1 MDEITKH
8 HLQNLADKNYIENE
22 DGSISTVKT
31 IIVNIDGEETLI
43 PSLWDGKILSPEDAA
58 KKAIES
64 GKNWPSISATKD
76 SAIEKLNEF
85 DKEIHK
91 NFKPL
96 TSNKAKKILSI
107 GERYTPTNQF
117 DSLALEIIEGNKNK
131 KETYGVGE
139 DKNYQTITPVT
150 EDNPLGKFTDK
161 YLRFGKDNNIQINP
175 DLFGAEK
182 GFNVKII
189 QNKAKGGEVM
199 KKPTE
204 EQQME
209 MMLEGGGLKDEGGTT
224 DPVSGNE
231 VPDGA
236 TQKGVRDDVPA
247 MLSEGEY
254 VMNEASTRY
263 HGVDKF
269 NQMQEEAKQGYVQME
284 RDGLLGEPVDD
295 TEEALP
301 FGMADLN
308 VSDEEGRELMM
319 AEGGDVSTQRKLL
332 QDDIDSD
339 VFNVRRR
346 EQPTFGESMGG
357 SGLQFK
363 QYKNADG
370 MNVMIPFIN
379 GVPMFSIPEGYE
391 LVDPNDPDATPE
403 PTPVDPREEV
413 LEPVETPEYGGELD
427 ELGMPVGA
435 VGSSKSLV
443 DAAISMSELT
453 TGQRKPT
460 YLESLFMKTP
470 VYNSVTKMQ
479 MKRAGL
485 KDTGNS
491 IENQRQLSMYN
502 LQNNMARVG
511 QESEDYSKLA
521 DALAN
526 NREFTTDENYN
537 TVPTAMNPSRKSVVS
552 PTYSADAVT
561 AQSKMD
567 QKAGG
572 EGYDIGMSGPPSF
585 GYTGSDDTPN
595 TEFGGEGPD
604 VGGDAGGAGSGAP
617 GGGIS
622 GDSTGAGDFGIF
634 NKGGLAGS
642 KPKKKTKTYKKGGLA
657 TR

>member
-1 MDEITKH
+1 MGKVEKSIRPKLREFEKSYTRSFEPVKLLERNKEGYSFSIKPKDENSLDSKD
-8 HLQNLADKNYIENE
+8 LPK
-22 DGSISTVKT
+22 
-31 IIVNIDGEETLI
+31 IIKQI
-43 PSLWDGKILSPEDAA
+43 
-58 KKAIES
+58 
-64 GKNWPSISATKD
+64 
-76 SAIEKLNEF
+76 
-85 DKEIHK
+85 KEG
-91 NFKPL
+91 L
-96 TSNKAKKILSI
+96 T
-107 GERYTPTNQF
+107 
-117 DSLALEIIEGNKNK
+117 
-131 KETYGVGE
+131 
-139 DKNYQTITPVT
+139 
-150 EDNPLGKFTDK
+150 
-161 YLRFGKDNNIQINP
+161 FGKDDNITIMPKEN
-175 DLFGAEK
+175 
-182 GFNVKII
+182 GFTVKV
-189 QNKAKGGEVM
+189 KFAKGGEVM
-199 KKPTE
+199 EKPTE

-269 NQMQEEAKQGYVQME
+269 NQMQEEAKQGYAQME
-284 RDGLLGEPVDD
+284 QDGLMGEPVDD

-470 VYNSVTKMQ
+470 VYNSVTQMQ

-526 NREFTTDENYN
+526 NREFTVDENYN

-561 AQSKMD
+561 AQSKMAD
-567 QKAGG
+567 KTSTSTGSAAQDDANQISSFMSG
-572 EGYDIGMSGPPSF
+572 EGEASTAPSGAT
-585 GYTGSDDTPN
+585 TGSAVDM
-595 TEFGGEGPD
+595 GGPD
-604 VGGDAGGAGSGAP
+604 VGGDYSGGGSGGAGSSYGGPSAS
-617 GGGIS
+617 GGGGAS
-622 GDSTGAGDFGIF
+622 GDYGGVGEAGRF

-642 KPKKKTKTYKKGGLA
+642 KPKKKMKTYKKGGLA

>member
-76 SAIEKLNEF
+76 NAIEKLNEF

-150 EDNPLGKFTDK
+150 EDNPLSKFTDK

-199 KKPTE
+199 EKPTE

-231 VPDGA
+231 VPNGA

-269 NQMQEEAKQGYVQME
+269 NQMQEEAKQGYAQME
-284 RDGLLGEPVDD
+284 QDGLMGEPVDD

-339 VFNVRRR
+339 VFNVLRRK
-346 EQPTFGESMGG
+346 QPTFGESMGG

-391 LVDPNDPDATPE
+391 LVDPNDPDATPV
-403 PTPVDPREEV
+403 PQPVVPKEEV
-413 LEPVETPEYGGELD
+413 LEPVGPPEAGGDQDVKDIVTFDTMSPEQRQQARD
-427 ELGMPVGA
+427 FYNKDSKA
-435 VGSSKSLV
+435 KSLLQRIPIVRDLLAMNEKALRDYDKKTLATDVKTETKKRDMKTAIAEAEAEQKQRTIASREAEKAASTIAGPTGGSQRTSSTQSPRGGIATPGYTQADTSSPTMNFNDPSEAAEYNAAV
-443 DAAISMSELT
+443 DAAT
-453 TGQRKPT
+453 D
-460 YLESLFMKTP
+460 F
-470 VYNSVTKMQ
+470 
-479 MKRAGL
+479 AGAA
-485 KDTGNS
+485 
-491 IENQRQLSMYN
+491 E
-502 LQNNMARVG
+502 
-511 QESEDYSKLA
+511 
-521 DALAN
+521 
-526 NREFTTDENYN
+526 
-537 TVPTAMNPSRKSVVS
+537 
-552 PTYSADAVT
+552 
-561 AQSKMD
+561 
-567 QKAGG
+567 AGG
-572 EGYDIGMSGPPSF
+572 
-585 GYTGSDDTPN
+585 TG
-595 TEFGGEGPD
+595 D
-604 VGGDAGGAGSGAP
+604 VGGGPGQGDAPSGE
-617 GGGIS
+617 
-622 GDSTGAGDFGIF
+622 TAGDYGYF
-634 NKGGLAGS
+634 NKGGLAGK
-642 KPKKKTKTYKKGGLA
+642 KPKKKMKTYKKGGLA
-657 TR
+657 TSKK

>member
-1 MDEITKH
+1 MGKVEK
-8 HLQNLADKNYIENE
+8 
-22 DGSISTVKT
+22 SIRPKLREFEESYTRNFEPVKLLERNKEGYSFS
-31 IIVNIDGEETLI
+31 IKGE
-43 PSLWDGKILSPEDAA
+43 
-58 KKAIES
+58 
-64 GKNWPSISATKD
+64 
-76 SAIEKLNEF
+76 
-85 DKEIHK
+85 
-91 NFKPL
+91 
-96 TSNKAKKILSI
+96 
-107 GERYTPTNQF
+107 
-117 DSLALEIIEGNKNK
+117 DSLDSKDLPKIIKQLKEGLTFGKDDN
-131 KETYGVGE
+131 V
-139 DKNYQTITPVT
+139 TITPKKNGFTVKV
-150 EDNPLGKFTDK
+150 KF
-161 YLRFGKDNNIQINP
+161 
-175 DLFGAEK
+175 
-182 GFNVKII
+182 
-189 QNKAKGGEVM
+189 AKGGEVM
-199 KKPTE
+199 EKPTE

-319 AEGGDVSTQRKLL
+319 AEGGDVSTQRKLNPI
-332 QDDIDSD
+332 QDTGMPQ
-339 VFNVRRR
+339 RRS
-346 EQPTFGESMGG
+346 QPTFGESMGG

-526 NREFTTDENYN
+526 NREFTVDENYGFN
-537 TVPTAMNPSRKSVVS
+537 DITDSNS
-552 PTYSADAVT
+552 
-561 AQSKMD
+561 
-567 QKAGG
+567 KAGG
-572 EGYDIGMSGPPSF
+572 KGYDIGMSGPPSF